1 MSPGSVCKSRWE
13 ADALMSDLTFIAGL
27 KTGYFDSSVFGR
39 SPIVEQLNIDLS
51 YGLTPNISQQ
61 YFPKL
66 VVNQATL
73 HDNWLSTQLSPTSY
87 NYLSI

>member
-1 MSPGSVCKSRWE
+1 
-13 ADALMSDLTFIAGL
+13 MSDLTFIAGL
-27 KTGYFDSSVFGR
+27 KTGYFDSSVFGQ

-51 YGLTPNISQQ
+51 FGLTPNISQQ

-66 VVNQATL
+66 VVNQATTY
-73 HDNWLSTQLSPTSY
+73 DSWLSSQIYPKSY